1 MPSRLTFRSR
11 TLTQLIALALGAA
24 ALLPALPAN
33 AADAAPADAAPA
45 ATETPAAPAGPF
57 TSSANI
63 GLYSQ
68 YVFRGLTQTNEKPAL
83 QGGFDLSHESGLYAG
98 LWASNISWITDATPS
113 ASSSL
118 EIDVYGGFKYP
129 FNDKL
134 SGDIGVLHYAYPG
147 SFPAGYTKAD
157 TNELYLGLDA
167 KWITLRYSYSVGNTF
182 GSADTRGSSY
192 IDLSAT
198 QELLAGIN
206 GVAHIGRQ
214 RYTGPNSSNLSYTD
228 WKLGLTRDFSG
239 YVLAAYY
246 TGSNAKDAG
255 YTVKGKNLGRNQLVL
270 AVSRTF

>member
-1 MPSRLTFRSR
+1 MTSPKSFP
-11 TLTQLIALALGAA
+11 LALGRLLILTAGAA
-24 ALLPALPAN
+24 ALLQALPSL
-33 AADAAPADAAPA
+33 AADSSDTQTSTAAAPAP
-45 ATETPAAPAGPF
+45 TPATAF
-57 TSSANI
+57 TTSANI

-98 LWASNISWITDATPS
+98 VWASNISWISDATPS
-113 ASSSL
+113 ASASL
-118 EIDVYGGFKYP
+118 EADIYGGFKYP

-167 KWITLRYSYSVGNTF
+167 KWVTLRYSYSVGNTF
-182 GSADTRGSSY
+182 GSPDTRGSTY

-198 QELLAGIN
+198 QELFAGIS
-206 GVAHIGRQ
+206 GVAHLGRQ

-255 YTVKGKNLGRNQLVL
+255 YTVKGKNLGRDQLVL